1 MSDPASNHDHG
12 TILRVAVPSP
22 LRTLFDYLPPKK
34 AASKA
39 MTGVRIRVPFGR
51 RQVIGI
57 VVALT
62 DSTAIAN
69 SKLRHASE
77 ILDDEALLPE
87 TLTDLLE
94 WAGRY
99 YQHPP
104 GDVWSTALPVRI
116 RQGTALNASVEIWR
130 PATDLESA
138 TAQLSRAPRQLAL
151 LLMLLEA
158 GQMSREE
165 ILGEG
170 FSSQQLNELS
180 NKQLVTGQVQRST
193 PEKPFAATRKP
204 LNKAHALHE
213 EQQAALA
220 AIAPYHD
227 TFHCFLLDGI
237 TGSGKTEVYMQL
249 MAEVLAHGKQ
259 CLILVPEIGLTP
271 QTIARFTSR
280 FSVPIVAM
288 HSGMNDTERCQ
299 AWLQAR
305 AGSAAIII
313 GTRSAIFTPLLNP
326 GLIIVDEEHDSSF
339 KQQDGFR
346 YSARDLAV
354 MRGQREQVPV
364 LLGTATP
371 SLESLHNALQGRFT
385 HLRLQRRAGASVP
398 AAMQVIDINNADPQ
412 TAFSESALLQMRQ
425 QLDAGNQVLAFI
437 NRRGYAPMLQ
447 CLQCGWIAECDHCTA
462 HLTYHT
468 RPASLRCHHCGEQ
481 SSVPTA
487 CPGCQGRKLTT
498 MGVGTQ
504 QLEAYLE
511 AEFADVP
518 TIRID
523 RDSTRSKT
531 RLADLLAQ
539 VNAGEPCVLLGT
551 QMLAKGHHFPNIT
564 LVVIIDADGG
574 LFSADFRGQENMAQT
589 IVQVSGRAGRSQRP
603 GKVLIQSRHAT
614 HAILQ
619 QLTTASYH
627 DFAINLLA
635 ERKATGMPPFAHLAL
650 FRTEADKPE
659 TGTSF
664 LRDIGAQCAH
674 TNAAW
679 ASQIDCLGPMPCPM
693 EKRAGRYRSQLLLK
707 CDSRAALQ
715 AMLAHLIQTIETQR
729 VPAKL
734 RWSLDVDPQELI

>member
-1 MSDPASNHDHG
+1 MP
-12 TILRVAVPSP
+12 
-22 LRTLFDYLPPKK
+22 
-34 AASKA
+34 
-39 MTGVRIRVPFGR
+39 GVRIRVPFGR

-57 VVALT
+57 VVALADAT
-62 DSTAIAN
+62 TIA
-69 SKLRHASE
+69 SDKLRHASE

-87 TLTDLLE
+87 ALTGLLE

-116 RQGTALNASVEIWR
+116 RQGTALNAAIEMWQ
-130 PATDLESA
+130 PTTDLE
-138 TAQLSRAPRQLAL
+138 TASTQLSRAPRQLAL
-151 LLMLLEA
+151 VLMLLEA
-158 GQMSREE
+158 GKMSREE

-170 FSSQQLNELS
+170 FSSQQINELA
-180 NKQLVTGQVQRST
+180 NKQLIASEMQSSAPG
-193 PEKPFAATRKP
+193 EPFARTSAP
-204 LNKAHALHE
+204 LNKALALHA
-213 EQQAALA
+213 EQQAALT
-220 AIAPYHD
+220 AIAPYHNK
-227 TFHCFLLDGI
+227 FHCFLLDGI

-249 MAEVLAHGKQ
+249 MADILASGKQ

-271 QTIARFTSR
+271 QTIARFTDR

-313 GTRSAIFTPLLNP
+313 GTRSAIFTPLRNP

-385 HLRLQRRAGASVP
+385 HLRLQRRAGDSVP

-425 QLDAGNQVLAFI
+425 QLDSGNQVLAFI

-481 SSVPTA
+481 SAVPSA
-487 CPGCQGRKLTT
+487 CPGCQGRNLNT

-504 QLEAYLE
+504 QLESYLE

-518 TIRID
+518 IIRID
-523 RDSTRSKT
+523 RDSTRSKA

-539 VNAGEPCVLLGT
+539 VNAGEPCILLGT

-589 IVQVSGRAGRSQRP
+589 IVQVSGRAGRSERT
-603 GKVLIQSRHAT
+603 GTVLIQSRHAA

-627 DFAINLLA
+627 DFAVNLLA
-635 ERKATGMPPFAHLAL
+635 ERKATVMPPFAHMAL
-650 FRTEADKPE
+650 FRTETDKPE
-659 TGTSF
+659 TGISF
-664 LRDIGAQCAH
+664 LRDIGAQCTRAN
-674 TNAAW
+674 TAW
-679 ASQIDCLGPMPCPM
+679 GSQIDCLGPMPCPM

-707 CDSRAALQ
+707 GESRAALQ
-715 AMLAHLIQTIETQR
+715 SMLNHLVETIEAKR
-729 VPAKL
+729 IPAKL
-734 RWSLDVDPQELI
+734 RWSVDVDPQELI